1 MEGGEKGK
9 SRFLGRARPTPRAVP
24 PGGGDMA
31 RMSVGA
37 AGSLMKEIWET
48 KKHNM

>member
-9 SRFLGRARPTPRAVP
+9 SRFF
-24 PGGGDMA
+24 GGVDMA